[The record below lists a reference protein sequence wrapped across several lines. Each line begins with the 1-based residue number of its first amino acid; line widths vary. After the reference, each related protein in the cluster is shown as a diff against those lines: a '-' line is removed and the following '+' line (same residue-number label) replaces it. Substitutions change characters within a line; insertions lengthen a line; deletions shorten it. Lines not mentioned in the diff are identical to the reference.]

1 MRPGRFRFVSALLLT
16 SLFLALVATVALAFD
31 NPLSADAVREAYFIA
46 TGDPGKRTAFF
57 NKYTRHLPTPKAG
70 PAISSIEIET
80 PFAAVAQDIADN
92 SLNIHAPDAV
102 KQFYGKP
109 GHFRVRVE
117 IAFTQTYPPS
127 ASTSMQLGNFW
138 NNFHV
143 HLSQDGEKISSLS
156 QDGKPIYGDQT
167 PSGYIG
173 ATVVASYDPN
183 KIHSGPATVVVTGPD
198 DARAE
203 ASFDLNALR

>member
-1 MRPGRFRFVSALLLT
+1 A
-16 SLFLALVATVALAFD
+16 ATVALAFD

-46 TGDPGKRTAFF
+46 TGDTGKRAAFF
-57 NKYTRHLPTPKAG
+57 DRYTRHPPTPKSG

-92 SLNIHAPDAV
+92 SLNIRAPDAV
-102 KQFYGKP
+102 KRFYGKP
-109 GHFRVRVE
+109 AHFRVRVE

-127 ASTSMQLGNFW
+127 ASTSMQLGSFW
-138 NNFHV
+138 DKFHV
-143 HLSQDGEKISSLS
+143 RLNQGDEIASISQTGR
-156 QDGKPIYGDQT
+156 PIASDQT

-173 ATVVASYDPN
+173 AIVVASYDPN

>member
-16 SLFLALVATVALAFD
+16 SLLLSLVATVALAFD

-57 NKYTRHLPTPKAG
+57 EKYTHHLPTPKTG
-70 PAISSIEIET
+70 PAISSIQIET
-80 PFAAVAQDIADN
+80 PFAAVVQDISDH
-92 SLNIHAPDAV
+92 SLNVRAPDAV

-109 GHFRVRVE
+109 SHFRVRVS
-117 IAFTQTYPPS
+117 IAFTQSYPPS
-127 ASTSMQLGNFW
+127 ATTSMQLGNFW
-138 NNFHV
+138 DKFHV
-143 HLSQDGEKISSLS
+143 RLSQGDEIVSLS
-156 QDGKPIYGDQT
+156 QTGQPIASDQT
-167 PSGYIG
+167 PSGYSG
-173 ATVVASYDPN
+173 AIVVASYDPN

-198 DARAE
+198 DARVE

>member
-16 SLFLALVATVALAFD
+16 SLFLSLVATAVLAFD

-57 NKYTRHLPTPKAG
+57 EKYTHHLPTPKTG
-70 PAISSIEIET
+70 PAISSIQIET
-80 PFAAVAQDIADN
+80 PFAAVVQDISDH
-92 SLNIHAPDAV
+92 SLNVRAPDAV

-109 GHFRVRVE
+109 SHFRVRVS
-117 IAFTQTYPPS
+117 IAFTQSYPPS
-127 ASTSMQLGNFW
+127 ASTSMQLGSFW
-138 NNFHV
+138 NDFHI
-143 HLSQDGEKISSLS
+143 HLSQGGEKISSLS
-156 QDGKPIYGDQT
+156 HNGKPIYGDQT

-173 ATVVASYDPN
+173 ATLVASYDPN

-198 DARAE
+198 DARVE